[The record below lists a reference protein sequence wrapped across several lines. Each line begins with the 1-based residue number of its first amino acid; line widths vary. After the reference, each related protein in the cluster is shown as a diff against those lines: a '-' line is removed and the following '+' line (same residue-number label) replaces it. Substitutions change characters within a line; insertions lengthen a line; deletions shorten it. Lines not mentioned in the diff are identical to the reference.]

1 MALRDG
7 AVRLITCV
15 SYTNYAIISRSFVDA
30 PFHCRRPRV
39 PCSFCAD
46 CGHGTVYHPTSRRR
60 HHRCQRPRVT
70 SRQFTSLQATPE
82 ASLAHDHFLAVT
94 RVAFVLYVAFLTLN
108 YHNQFFYGDDNDDDD
123 DDDDDR
129 VFLTQMAKTTFC

>member
-39 PCSFCAD
+39 PCSFCVD
-46 CGHGTVYHPTSRRR
+46 MEQFTIRR
-60 HHRCQRPRVT
+60 HVVVT
-70 SRQFTSLQATPE
+70 I
-82 ASLAHDHFLAVT
+82 AVNVQGSPQDSSVHSKLLPKLRLRMT
-94 RVAFVLYVAFLTLN
+94 IF
-108 YHNQFFYGDDNDDDD
+108 
-123 DDDDDR
+123 
-129 VFLTQMAKTTFC
+129 